1 MKLARINVLVS
12 PDEKQVLFD
21 YQLEHD
27 IKTLDESLGSL
38 LSDYRD
44 LIK

>member
-21 YQLEHD
+21 YQLKHD
-27 IKTLDESLGSL
+27 IKTLDEAMGSL
-38 LSDYRD
+38 LNDYRD
-44 LIK
+44 LVK